1 MVDKREALKRAAHQM
16 FSQKGYKATSI
27 AQIAARAHVAV
38 GSFYNYFPSKEAIFL
53 EIYIEENNRARQQM
67 IETIDWEADP
77 ITITGDLFDQVRTGV
92 RDNRILAEWGNPAL
106 SGTLHAHF
114 QSEAREEDYPFH
126 QFLITTIATKLADAG
141 FDEAEVARLLNV
153 YRLVYFMDT
162 HITESDFPGFDEALE
177 TLITHFVKGVFA

>member
-1 MVDKREALKRAAHQM
+1 
-16 FSQKGYKATSI
+16 
-27 AQIAARAHVAV
+27 
-38 GSFYNYFPSKEAIFL
+38 
-53 EIYIEENNRARQQM
+53 M

-114 QSEAREEDYPFH
+114 QSEAREADYPFH

-141 FDEAEVARLLNV
+141 FDEAEVARLPA
-153 YRLVYFMDT
+153 RLLHGHAHHRKRLPRIRRGARNTDHPLRQRRFRLAEHQT
-162 HITESDFPGFDEALE
+162 SEHPGPSPHIHSTP
-177 TLITHFVKGVFA
+177 K